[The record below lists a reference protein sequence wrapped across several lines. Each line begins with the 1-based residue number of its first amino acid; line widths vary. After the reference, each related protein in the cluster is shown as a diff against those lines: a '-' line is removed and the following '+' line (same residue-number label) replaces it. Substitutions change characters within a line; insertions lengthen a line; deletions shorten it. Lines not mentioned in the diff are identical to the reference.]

1 MSTDHSPIL
10 FSFSKNP
17 ETPRGN
23 GLWKFNNSLCSNID
37 YTTKLKNHLKLIQK
51 TILKENITDE
61 QVIWEYI
68 KYEIR
73 KFSIK
78 CSKQYAKD
86 KRTKTF
92 ILENIKT
99 IRDKCKLSV

>member
-1 MSTDHSPIL
+1 M
-10 FSFSKNP
+10 
-17 ETPRGN
+17 
-23 GLWKFNNSLCSNID
+23 
-37 YTTKLKNHLKLIQK
+37 
-51 TILKENITDE
+51 
-61 QVIWEYI
+61 IWEYI

-92 ILENIKT
+92 ILENKLKQLQVMQTFSLTT
-99 IRDKCKLSV
+99 II